1 MNTRHRWCKQ
11 TNTKKIDFSRFLCS
25 TPARDYIFQDTP
37 YENQIREAAEL
48 LSRADA
54 VLIGAGAGLSTAAG
68 LSYGGQR
75 FQENFGEFIE
85 RYGASYMTDMYSAG
99 FYPFPTEEE
108 KWGYWSKH
116 AYLNR
121 IEPEALPLYQQIFEL
136 VKEKS
141 HFILTTNVDHQFWK
155 AGFMDERIFAT
166 QGDYGEIQCARGC
179 HDKVYDAKE
188 LFGKWEKQEKTVKSR
203 QNWFPNVRS
212 AAGTWPCICDL
223 TSIL

>member
-1 MNTRHRWCKQ
+1 
-11 TNTKKIDFSRFLCS
+11 
-25 TPARDYIFQDTP
+25 
-37 YENQIREAAEL
+37 
-48 LSRADA
+48 
-54 VLIGAGAGLSTAAG
+54 
-68 LSYGGQR
+68 
-75 FQENFGEFIE
+75 
-85 RYGASYMTDMYSAG
+85 MYSAG

-136 VKEKS
+136 VKEKP

-166 QGDYGEIQCARGC
+166 QGDYATTKCMMQKSCLE
-179 HDKVYDAKE
+179 
-188 LFGKWEKQEKTVKSR
+188 KWEKQEKTVKSR

-212 AAGTWPCICDL
+212 AEGTWPCICDL

>member
-1 MNTRHRWCKQ
+1 MLKDVTININNKKVRYVFNEYKTRMEQ
-11 TNTKKIDFSRFLCS
+11 TDQYKKRLISHVSCAVRLQEIIYFR
-25 TPARDYIFQDTP
+25 
-37 YENQIREAAEL
+37 IRPMRTRSGRQQSFFPGQMQYSSAEGPG
-48 LSRADA
+48 
-54 VLIGAGAGLSTAAG
+54 VSTAAG

-85 RYGASYMTDMYSAG
+85 NNGASYMTDMYSAG

-155 AGFMDERIFAT
+155 AGFMDERI
-166 QGDYGEIQCARGC
+166 
-179 HDKVYDAKE
+179 
-188 LFGKWEKQEKTVKSR
+188 
-203 QNWFPNVRS
+203 VRR
-212 AAGTWPCICDL
+212 
-223 TSIL
+223 